1 MPESPRPPV
10 LTAAQREAALAGL
23 PGWRHDPDRDALVRQ
38 FRFADFSAAF
48 GWMTRVAMEAER
60 LDHHPEW
67 TNVWNRVDV
76 VLTTHQ
82 PRGLTGLDIAL
93 ARAMDRLAG

>member
-1 MPESPRPPV
+1 MTRPARLEGDARDTALTELAATGWVPV
-10 LTAAQREAALAGL
+10 EG
-23 PGWRHDPDRDALVRQ
+23 RDAVQ
-38 FRFADFSAAF
+38 KSFRFNDFSAAF
-48 GWMTRVAMEAER
+48 GWMTRVAFEAER

-82 PRGLTGLDIAL
+82 PRGLTGLDLAL